1 VDQTGI
7 ECNLTGALRKLFLKR
22 LSSIQIHE
30 KENSVCQLSPFD
42 RCRLR
47 DFRKRLVAAMSA
59 PSARELTDVLVIFS
73 ITFLTYKLV
82 ADWGGMTLLQL
93 ISGTQAE
100 KPSFLYFF
108 GMALVLFS
116 LRRIGD
122 QRSERA
128 KRMAAEMSAQTMS
141 MRDPL
146 TQLPNRRQFQIDVS
160 AALKNSDNKMSVLLL
175 GIDQF
180 KKLNEVYGHV
190 GCDEALLQIG
200 SRIRERAGG
209 SDIFARIGDDEFA
222 LCLAG
227 SDPDSARR
235 IACTLVEAVKRP
247 VQIGIEA
254 HSLGASVGIAQTG
267 RGHATVDELLRCAH
281 VALSRARTIHTE
293 FCFFDPKMDAHIRE
307 RSLLEKDLRA
317 AVGGNGLQ
325 PYYQPI
331 VDLKTR
337 RIVSFESLARWHNP
351 VSGLILPDTFIPL
364 AEELGILDVIS
375 GQLFGDACREAAT
388 WPEEISLTFNFS
400 PSQFSDRS
408 FADAILMVLRNT
420 GLPAHRLEAEITESA
435 LVEDLESTRHAIQ
448 TLRNAGVRIVI
459 DDFGTGYSSL
469 YHLYEL
475 RFDKLKIDKRFIAE
489 LVTTGESAVFIRA
502 MVGLSKGLNLFVTA
516 EGIETEA
523 QATAALQHGVDQ
535 AQGFLYG
542 RAVPGDQVPKL
553 LSAQQGNAPLAVIE
567 AETAAA

>member
-1 VDQTGI
+1 MSKSWK
-7 ECNLTGALRKLFLKR
+7 EKL
-22 LSSIQIHE
+22 
-30 KENSVCQLSPFD
+30 
-42 RCRLR
+42 
-47 DFRKRLVAAMSA
+47 ASA
-59 PSARELTDVLVIFS
+59 QSTPTARELTDVLVIFS
-73 ITFLTYKLV
+73 ITFLSYKAV
-82 ADWGGMTLLQL
+82 ADWGGMTLLQAVL
-93 ISGTQAE
+93 GVQAE
-100 KPSFLYFF
+100 RPSFLYFF

-128 KRMAAEMSAQTMS
+128 KRVAAEMSAQTMS

-235 IACTLVEAVKRP
+235 TACTLVEAVKRP
-247 VQIGIEA
+247 VQIGIEE

-408 FADAILMVLRNT
+408 FADAILMVLRDT

>member
-1 VDQTGI
+1 VAQAGV
-7 ECNLTGALRKLFLKR
+7 ERSLASALGKLFLKR
-22 LSSIQIHE
+22 FSRIQIHE

-42 RCRLR
+42 RCHLR
-47 DFRKRLVAAMSA
+47 DFQKRLAAALSA

-93 ISGTQAE
+93 VFGTQAQ

-128 KRMAAEMSAQTMS
+128 KRVAAEVSAQTMS

-200 SRIRERAGG
+200 SRIRERAAAG
-209 SDIFARIGDDEFA
+209 DTFARIGDDEFA

-247 VQIGIEA
+247 VQIGIEQ

-375 GQLFGDACREAAT
+375 GQLFGDACRAAAT
-388 WPEEISLTFNFS
+388 WPEDISLTFNFS

-408 FADAILMVLRNT
+408 FADAILMVLRDT

-523 QATAALQHGVDQ
+523 QATAAMQHGVDQ

-553 LSAQQGNAPLAVIE
+553 LSAQLGSAPLAVIE
-567 AETAAA
+567 AEPAAA

>member
-1 VDQTGI
+1 LDKSAKRS
-7 ECNLTGALRKLFLKR
+7 LSLALPTAFG
-22 LSSIQIHE
+22 
-30 KENSVCQLSPFD
+30 
-42 RCRLR
+42 
-47 DFRKRLVAAMSA
+47 
-59 PSARELTDVLVIFS
+59 REITDVLVIFS
-73 ITFLTYKLV
+73 IALV
-82 ADWGGMTLLQL
+82 AYMAIAEWGAGLILQWIL
-93 ISGTQAE
+93 GTHIE

-108 GMALVLFS
+108 GLALMVFS

-128 KRMAAEMSAQTMS
+128 KRIAAERNAQTMS

-146 TQLPNRRQFQIDVS
+146 TQLPNRRQFQSDVGG
-160 AALKNSDNKMSVLLL
+160 ALKTSDNKMSVLLL
-175 GIDQF
+175 GLDQF

-200 SRIRERAGG
+200 TRIRDHAAA

-227 SDPDSARR
+227 ADPESARR
-235 IACTLVEAVKRP
+235 VACTLVEVVKKP
-247 VQIGIEA
+247 VQIGIEQ
-254 HSLGASVGIAQTG
+254 HSLGASVGIALAG
-267 RGHATVDELLRCAH
+267 RGHVTVDELLRCAH
-281 VALSRARTIHTE
+281 VALSRARTIHAE

-317 AVGGNGLQ
+317 AIGGDGLR

-364 AEELGILDVIS
+364 AEEIGLLDMVS
-375 GQLFGDACREAAT
+375 GQLFGDACRDAVN

-400 PSQFSDRS
+400 PSQLGDRT
-408 FADAILMVLRNT
+408 FADAVLTVLHDT
-420 GLPAHRLEAEITESA
+420 GMPPHRLEAEITESA
-435 LVEDLESTRHAIQ
+435 LVEDLEATRRAIQ
-448 TLRNAGVRIVI
+448 TLRNAGVKIVI

-475 RFDKLKIDKRFIAE
+475 RFDKLKIDRRFIQE
-489 LVTTGESAVFIRA
+489 LVVTGESAVFIRA
-502 MVGLSKGLNLFVTA
+502 MVGLCRGLNLSVTA
-516 EGIETEA
+516 EGIETEV
-523 QATAALQHGVDQ
+523 QALAALEHGIDQ
-535 AQGFLYG
+535 AQGFLFG
-542 RAVPGDQVPKL
+542 KAVPAEQVAQL
-553 LSAQQGNAPLAVIE
+553 LSPPGRLVA
-567 AETAAA
+567 

>member
-1 VDQTGI
+1 
-7 ECNLTGALRKLFLKR
+7 
-22 LSSIQIHE
+22 
-30 KENSVCQLSPFD
+30 
-42 RCRLR
+42 
-47 DFRKRLVAAMSA
+47 
-59 PSARELTDVLVIFS
+59 
-73 ITFLTYKLV
+73 
-82 ADWGGMTLLQL
+82 
-93 ISGTQAE
+93 
-100 KPSFLYFF
+100 
-108 GMALVLFS
+108 
-116 LRRIGD
+116 
-122 QRSERA
+122 
-128 KRMAAEMSAQTMS
+128 
-141 MRDPL
+141 
-146 TQLPNRRQFQIDVS
+146 
-160 AALKNSDNKMSVLLL
+160 MSVLLL

-235 IACTLVEAVKRP
+235 IACTLVEAVRRP
-247 VQIGIEA
+247 VQIGIEQ

-317 AVGGNGLQ
+317 AVGGNGLR

-364 AEELGILDVIS
+364 AEELGILDMMS

-388 WPEEISLTFNFS
+388 WPEKISLTFNFS

-408 FADAILMVLRNT
+408 FADAILMVLRK
-420 GLPAHRLEAEITESA
+420 PACR
-435 LVEDLESTRHAIQ
+435 
-448 TLRNAGVRIVI
+448 RIVSKPRSPKARWSR
-459 DDFGTGYSSL
+459 TWNPPATPYRPCAMPACASSST
-469 YHLYEL
+469 
-475 RFDKLKIDKRFIAE
+475 I
-489 LVTTGESAVFIRA
+489 SAPAIPA
-502 MVGLSKGLNLFVTA
+502 SITSMNC
-516 EGIETEA
+516 
-523 QATAALQHGVDQ
+523 ALTSS
-535 AQGFLYG
+535 
-542 RAVPGDQVPKL
+542 RST
-553 LSAQQGNAPLAVIE
+553 SASSRNWSQPAKARCSFAPWWALAK
-567 AETAAA
+567 A